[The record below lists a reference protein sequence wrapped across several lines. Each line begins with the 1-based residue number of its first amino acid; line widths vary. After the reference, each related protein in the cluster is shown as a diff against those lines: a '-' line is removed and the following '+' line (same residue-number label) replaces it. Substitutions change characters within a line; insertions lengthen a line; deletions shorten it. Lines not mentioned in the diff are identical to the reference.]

1 MSLLCFDRVTK
12 FYGSVIG
19 LNDVS
24 CSLSAGITGLIGAN
38 GAGKSTL
45 IKLASGQLRPSLG
58 TVRVDGHHAWSTA
71 AKESLGYSPD
81 IDSFYEEMSG
91 RNFVLAMARLHGFSR
106 REALERTDDALRLVG
121 MSERASRRLAGCSHG
136 MRQRIKLAQA
146 LVHDPRL
153 LLLDEPLAGID
164 PAGRRDLNELLLS
177 LADQGK
183 TILVSSHILV
193 EVEQI
198 AATIVMLAR
207 GRVVAVGAIPAVR
220 ALLDQRPTTVEVIAD
235 PPRLLAAGLVQI
247 PGVDGVEVRGDRVL
261 ARARNVADLYARL
274 AAIALESDVRI
285 ERFQTLDQ
293 GAEAV
298 FESLH

>member
-1 MSLLCFDRVTK
+1 
-12 FYGSVIG
+12 
-19 LNDVS
+19 
-24 CSLSAGITGLIGAN
+24 
-38 GAGKSTL
+38 
-45 IKLASGQLRPSLG
+45 
-58 TVRVDGHHAWSTA
+58 
-71 AKESLGYSPD
+71 
-81 IDSFYEEMSG
+81 MSG
-91 RNFVLAMARLHGFSR
+91 RNFVRAMARLHGFSR

-136 MRQRIKLAQA
+136 MRQRVKLAQA